1 MCLNT
6 RCAKSLGVL
15 KGSFP
20 LSLRCLLAFVALAK
34 RLCCGSIEEKNALF
48 KTPISLGRSIPK
60 FSLVGLLCL
69 LGHVGLLAQ
78 DTIPLRVGLH
88 HDPPFIIE
96 QADGSYAGLCI
107 DLWQD
112 IAAELGYEYTLVPYS
127 DVIGMIRALDFQELD
142 IAINPLTV
150 SSARLRML
158 EASQPFYVSSVG
170 VATSNANKG
179 GFQVFLSNFF
189 SLDFFKIAMALLFII
204 FCFGTLLWLVE
215 RNHNQVQFRPGLI
228 GLLDGLW
235 WSAVTMTTVGYGDKS
250 PKTQLGRTIAIVWMF
265 TAVIIISGFTASIAS
280 SLTVNSLTVQIE
292 QLQDLQTVKS
302 VGSVKASG
310 SEDFLLAHD
319 VRPHRSLVNPT
330 EGIRSLATREIDVL
344 VFDKTTM
351 RYLINQEQ
359 LSNRIQLL
367 PLTFNKQYRSFLFP
381 KGSPFIEDINPVLVD
396 RIQRANWEEVLKKY
410 DLADD

>member
-1 MCLNT
+1 MRKKAIIAVSFLLCF
-6 RCAKSLGVL
+6 SLGW
-15 KGSFP
+15 FR
-20 LSLRCLLAFVALAK
+20 LS
-34 RLCCGSIEEKNALF
+34 
-48 KTPISLGRSIPK
+48 
-60 FSLVGLLCL
+60 
-69 LGHVGLLAQ
+69 AQ
-78 DTIPLRVGLH
+78 DSTRLRVGLH

-96 QADGSYAGLCI
+96 QANGTYSGLCI
-107 DLWQD
+107 DLWEE
-112 IAAELGYEYTLVPYS
+112 IAQELGYEYEWVPYS

-142 IAINPLTV
+142 VAINPLTV
-150 SSARLRML
+150 SSARLQML

-179 GFQVFLSNFF
+179 GFRVFLSNFF

-215 RNHNQVQFRPGLI
+215 RQHNKHQFRPGLI

-250 PKTQLGRTIAIVWMF
+250 PKTQLGRTIAIIWMF

-292 QLQDLQTVKS
+292 QLQDLQTVKAI
-302 VGSVKASG
+302 GTVKASG
-310 SEDFLLAHD
+310 SEDFLFAHEI
-319 VRPHRSLVNPT
+319 RPDRSFVNPT
-330 EGIRSLATREIDVL
+330 EGIRSLASRDIDVL
-344 VFDKTTM
+344 VFDKTIM

-359 LSNRIQLL
+359 LNSRIQLL

-381 KGSPFIEDINPVLVD
+381 KGSRLFQDINPVLVD
-396 RIQRANWEEVLKKY
+396 RIQRASWEEVLKKY
-410 DLADD
+410 DLAED